1 MPSVS
6 VNPPK
11 TPVTKGSNSVAA
23 ATVPNVCKMP
33 GPPAP
38 FVPTPLP
45 NIGRSSLSPEGFT
58 TTVMVEGQPVA
69 IRGASFKSMG
79 DVASQGTGGVI
90 VSNNV
95 EGPTK
100 FVAPG
105 SLTVQFEGKNVHYLG
120 DQMVN
125 NCGPGG
131 SPPNAATMMG
141 VVHAPGA
148 PMTSLEEEL
157 EKIVCKCDR
166 KVKPNKQSTCR
177 KLGQE
182 KHDCCNKEVQKLKN
196 KTGPGRQQQFAQERG
211 YTDPD
216 KPPVRRIQMTRL
228 QSWISKEN
236 PRSCWP
242 DAVLLDEK
250 GNPKQ
255 LFEFKFKCPA
265 GVRTRKKKNGT
276 WATCTGQQPSP
287 GWRSYKGGGT
297 QEIKYMKLGAQLG
310 INNKTN
316 PPTIVNNEG
325 C

>member
-69 IRGASFKSMG
+69 IRGASFRSMG
-79 DVASQGTGGVI
+79 DVASQGTGGGI

-105 SLTVQFEGKNVHYLG
+105 SLNVQFEGKNVHYLG

-141 VVHAPGA
+141 VMHAMAMGGPGHGGEVQVVKCNVESSAKRDWNCCQMKQFCAKLAAVSEQTRRGSTTRDPANIEKRDRRRGEELFRTRWNEAPLAWQPIQHKFYHPCAARQAAQNGYQIGEEFQPDHVHEIQLGGA
-148 PMTSLEEEL
+148 PTDFKNLRWLDTS
-157 EKIVCKCDR
+157 V
-166 KVKPNKQSTCR
+166 NQS
-177 KLGQE
+177 LGATLTSFDPQ
-182 KHDCCNKEVQKLKN
+182 KTPGGITADCCPADE
-196 KTGPGRQQQFAQERG
+196 RQCAG
-211 YTDPD
+211 KADHDP
-216 KPPVRRIQMTRL
+216 VI
-228 QSWISKEN
+228 
-236 PRSCWP
+236 
-242 DAVLLDEK
+242 A
-250 GNPKQ
+250 
-255 LFEFKFKCPA
+255 
-265 GVRTRKKKNGT
+265 
-276 WATCTGQQPSP
+276 
-287 GWRSYKGGGT
+287 
-297 QEIKYMKLGAQLG
+297 
-310 INNKTN
+310 
-316 PPTIVNNEG
+316 
-325 C
+325 